1 MGFLEDFQASVEALP
16 SMLHR
21 NYSLMRELDKSLHGV
36 QLENEQRCQQ
46 EIEDIKHGLE
56 SGSITYDPAK
66 LKFSEEAMEEQ
77 KHCVRI
83 ADEKVALATQTY
95 DLVDAHI
102 QQLDQ
107 FMRKLEEIRQGKEAA
122 AAVTAGTAVATTATP
137 TVNAG
142 ATTADANPKSGRS
155 GERGRGGRKKAKVPT
170 EQSVPVPVPL
180 PPIDLELPVDPNE
193 PTYCLCNQ
201 VSYGEMVACDNPN
214 CKIEWYHYGCVGVK
228 EQPKGKWY
236 CPNCIGFQKKRK
248 GK

>member
-21 NYSLMRELDKSLHGV
+21 NYSLMRELDKSLQGV

-66 LKFSEEAMEEQ
+66 LKFSEEAIEEQ

-107 FMRKLEEIRQGKEAA
+107 FMRKLEEIRQEKEAA
-122 AAVTAGTAVATTATP
+122 AAVTPGTAVATTATP
-137 TVNAG
+137 TVNVG
-142 ATTADANPKSGRS
+142 VTTSDATPKSGRS
-155 GERGRGGRKKAKVPT
+155 GERGRGGRKKFKVPT
-170 EQSVPVPVPL
+170 EQPV

>member
-1 MGFLEDFQASVEALP
+1 MAPFCDSQF
-16 SMLHR
+16 
-21 NYSLMRELDKSLHGV
+21 SLGV

-56 SGSITYDPAK
+56 SGSITFDPAK
-66 LKFSEEAMEEQ
+66 LNFSDEAIEEQ
-77 KHCVRI
+77 KHCIRI

-107 FMRKLEEIRQGKEAA
+107 FMRKLEEFRQEKEAA
-122 AAVTAGTAVATTATP
+122 ASVAAGTAVAAAATVTA
-137 TVNAG
+137 NANVG
-142 ATTADANPKSGRS
+142 VSTADATPKGGRS
-155 GERGRGGRKKAKVPT
+155 GERGRGGRKKAKVQP
-170 EQSVPVPVPL
+170 EL
-180 PPIDLELPVDPNE
+180 PAPAIDLELPVDPNE

-201 VSYGEMVACDNPN
+201 VSYGEMVACDNSD
-214 CKIEWYHYGCVGVK
+214 CKIEWFHFGCVGLK